1 MDTAQLGIRLVK
13 GELERRGLA
22 VSESNEGRR
31 QILTADG
38 PAGRRLIKVST
49 RTGGT
54 WQTSIDYGEKPA
66 PAEYGNRL
74 WIFVD
79 LSKAA
84 PSFYVVPYRWMS
96 EDIYASIRRRCRAG
110 LMANAPVTRKNRAY
124 HSPLLHADR
133 STRSESLPHHST
145 RV

>member
-1 MDTAQLGIRLVK
+1 MNNVDTAQLGIRLVK

-54 WQTSIDYGEKPA
+54 WQTSIDYGAKPA
-66 PAEYGNRL
+66 PPEYGNRL

-84 PSFYVVPYRWMS
+84 PNFYVVPYRWMS
-96 EDIYASIRRRCRAG
+96 EDIYDTHQRYLREHGGRRARNQASTHHAVQLKRIAQW
-110 LMANAPVTRKNRAY
+110 ANRWDLA
-124 HSPLLHADR
+124 SG
-133 STRSESLPHHST
+133 
-145 RV
+145 